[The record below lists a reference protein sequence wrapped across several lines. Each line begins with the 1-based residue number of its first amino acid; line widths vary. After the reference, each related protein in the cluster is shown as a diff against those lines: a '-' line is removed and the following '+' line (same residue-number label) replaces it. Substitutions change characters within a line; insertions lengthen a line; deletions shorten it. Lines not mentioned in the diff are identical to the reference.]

1 MTFVISIA
9 RTFTGMTRTPAEPKE
24 TSGRDPRYWF
34 GIALLNLAIAA
45 TIGCVLRSYYVVDIP
60 YLRFKPLLHAHSH
73 VAMLGWLFIALMVF
87 LLEDADRQQPRG
99 KHRLLLLLVQV
110 AVVGML
116 LSFPIESYGPVSIS
130 FTTLHLLLSYALA
143 VMAWRGTRHWLAAGS
158 RKLVRIAVWLM
169 AVSTIGVWAM
179 APLLAM
185 GLFGTEVYYWSI
197 QFFLHF
203 QFNGWF
209 WFAALALW
217 SRWAETHGTAELF
230 DPFTIRL
237 WLVSAVLTFA
247 LAIAWSERHWPII
260 AINSVG
266 VLLQLWAG
274 WRTAMAIRSTQQK
287 LFGKAPL
294 WAWRCVT
301 YALIGMGLK
310 VLMQTAV
317 AVPAVAVM
325 AFTIRNYVIG
335 FIHLNMLGAISMML
349 FAMALLRGWFVS
361 TDPLVR
367 VGLSLFTGG
376 VLLSEAAL
384 FVQGTFFWI
393 GWGMIPGYHWIQLLT
408 SVPIPLGVIALLVH
422 LVQRRHAVPV
432 LPAPS

>member
-1 MTFVISIA
+1 MTTPPKAFA
-9 RTFTGMTRTPAEPKE
+9 PAPRTLRA
-24 TSGRDPRYWF
+24 WF
-34 GIALLNLAIAA
+34 GIALMNLAIAGI
-45 TIGCVLRSYYVVDIP
+45 IGCILRSYYVFDIP

-87 LLEDADRQQPRG
+87 LLEDTPARG
-99 KHRLLLLLVQV
+99 ARNVYRVLFCAVQL
-110 AVVGML
+110 AVLGML
-116 LSFPIESYGPVSIS
+116 VSFPVQSYGPVSIA
-130 FTTLHLLLSYALA
+130 FTTLQLLLSYALA
-143 VMAWRGTRHWLAAGS
+143 VMAWRGTGHWLAAGS
-158 RKLVRIAVWLM
+158 LRLVRIAIGMMVL
-169 AVSTIGVWAM
+169 STLGVWAM
-179 APLLAM
+179 APLLAN
-185 GLFGTEVYYWSI
+185 GLFGTEWYYWSI

-217 SRWAETHGTAELF
+217 SRWAETHGAAEPM

-247 LAIAWSERHWPII
+247 LAIAWSERYWPII

-274 WRTAMAIRSTQQK
+274 WRTARSIRSTQRK
-287 LFGKAPL
+287 LFDKAPL

-301 YALIGMGLK
+301 YALVFMGLK

-317 AVPAVAVM
+317 AVPQVAVI
-325 AFTIRNYVIG
+325 ALTIRNYVIG

-361 TDPLVR
+361 TDRLVR
-367 VGLSLFTGG
+367 VGLSLFTSG

-393 GWGMIPGYHWIQLLT
+393 GWGLIPGYHWIQLLT
-408 SVPIPLGVIALLVH
+408 SVPIPLGVVLLLVH
-422 LVQRRHAVPV
+422 LLRSRARRSVGVMPISA
-432 LPAPS
+432 

>member
-1 MTFVISIA
+1 MNL
-9 RTFTGMTRTPAEPKE
+9 
-24 TSGRDPRYWF
+24 
-34 GIALLNLAIAA
+34 GIAAI
-45 TIGCVLRSYYVVDIP
+45 IGCVLRSIYVVEIP
-60 YLRFKPLLHAHSH
+60 YVRFKPLLHAHSH

-87 LLEDADRQQPRG
+87 LLEDTDRQQPRG
-99 KHRLLLLLVQV
+99 RHRVLLLLVQI

-116 LSFPIESYGPVSIS
+116 LSFPVQSYGPVSIS

-143 VMAWRGTRHWLAAGS
+143 VIAWRGTRHWPAAGS

-169 AVSTIGVWAM
+169 AVSTIGVWSM
-179 APLLAM
+179 APLLAF
-185 GLFGTEVYYWSI
+185 GLFGTELYYWSI

-217 SRWAETHGTAELF
+217 SRWAETHGVAEPM

-247 LAIAWSERHWPII
+247 LAIAWSERHWAII
-260 AINSVG
+260 AINSIG
-266 VLLQLWAG
+266 VMLQLWAG
-274 WRTAMAIRSTQQK
+274 WRTANSIRRVQVK
-287 LFGKAPL
+287 LHSKAQL

-301 YALIGMGLK
+301 YALIFMGLK
-310 VLMQTAV
+310 VLMQAVV

-361 TDPLVR
+361 TDRLVR
-367 VGLSLFTGG
+367 IGLSLFTGG
-376 VLLSEAAL
+376 VLLSEASL
-384 FVQGTFFWI
+384 FLQGTLFWL
-393 GWGMIPGYHWIQLLT
+393 GLGLIPGYYWMQLIT
-408 SVPIPLGVIALLVH
+408 SVPIPLGVITLLVH
-422 LVQRRHAVPV
+422 LVQRRRAIPDMAS
-432 LPAPS
+432 LPR

>member
-1 MTFVISIA
+1 MI
-9 RTFTGMTRTPAEPKE
+9 TPHPNASSPQR
-24 TSGRDPRYWF
+24 SLRRWF

-45 TIGCVLRSYYVVDIP
+45 TIGCVLRSFYVVDIP
-60 YLRFKPLLHAHSH
+60 YFRFKALLHAHSH

-87 LLEDADRQQPRG
+87 LLEDADRQKLRG
-99 KHRLLLLLVQV
+99 RHRLLLFLVQL

-116 LSFPIESYGPVSIS
+116 VSFPLQSYGPVSIS
-130 FTTLHLLLSYALA
+130 FTTLHLLLSYVLA
-143 VMAWRGTRHWLAAGS
+143 VMAWRGTRHWLASGS
-158 RKLVRIAVWLM
+158 RKLVRIALWMMVI
-169 AVSTIGVWAM
+169 STIGVWSM
-179 APLLAM
+179 GPLLAN
-185 GLFGTEVYYWSI
+185 GLFGSEWYYWSI

-217 SRWAETHGTAELF
+217 SRWAETHGLAAAM

-237 WLVSAVLTFA
+237 WLVSSVLTFA
-247 LAIAWSERHWPII
+247 LAIAWSERHWTII
-260 AINSVG
+260 AVNSVG

-274 WRTAMAIRSTQQK
+274 WRTAGSIRRAQAK
-287 LFGKAPL
+287 LHSKAQL

-310 VLMQTAV
+310 VLMQTVV
-317 AVPAVAVM
+317 AIPQVAVM

-361 TDPLVR
+361 TDRLLR
-367 VGLSLFTGG
+367 IGLSLFTAG
-376 VLLSEAAL
+376 VLLSEASL
-384 FVQGTFFWI
+384 FIQGTFFWI
-393 GWGMIPGYHWIQLLT
+393 GWGTIPGYHWIQFLT
-408 SVPIPLGVIALLVH
+408 SVPIPLGVVALLVH
-422 LVQRRHAVPV
+422 LVQRRRV
-432 LPAPS
+432 LPVVASLQ

>member
-1 MTFVISIA
+1 MRS
-9 RTFTGMTRTPAEPKE
+9 
-24 TSGRDPRYWF
+24 WF

-45 TIGCVLRSYYVVDIP
+45 IIGCVLRSFYVVDIP
-60 YLRFKPLLHAHSH
+60 YFRFKALLQAHSH

-87 LLEDADRQQPRG
+87 LLEDVDDRNSR
-99 KHRLLLLLVQV
+99 KAHRVLFILVQV

-116 LSFPIESYGPVSIS
+116 VSFPVQSYGPASIT
-130 FTTLHLLLSYALA
+130 FTTLHLLLSSALA

-158 RKLVRIAVWLM
+158 RRLVRIAVWMM
-169 AVSTIGVWAM
+169 AISTIGVWAM
-179 APLLAM
+179 GPLLAS
-185 GLFGTEVYYWSI
+185 GLFGSEWYYWSI

-217 SRWAETHGTAELF
+217 SRWAETHGAAGLF

-274 WRTAMAIRSTQQK
+274 WRTAQAIRNTQRT
-287 LFGKAPL
+287 LFHKAPL

-301 YALIGMGLK
+301 YALIGMALK
-310 VLMQTAV
+310 VLMQTVV
-317 AVPAVAVM
+317 AIPAVAVM

-349 FAMALLRGWFVS
+349 FAMALLRGWLVS
-361 TDPLVR
+361 TDRLVR
-367 VGLSLFTGG
+367 IGLSLFTAG

-393 GWGMIPGYHWIQLLT
+393 GWGMIPAYHWIQLIT
-408 SVPIPLGVIALLVH
+408 SVPMPLGVIALLVH
-422 LVQRRHAVPV
+422 LVQRRRAFPDMAS
-432 LPAPS
+432 LP

>member
-1 MTFVISIA
+1 M
-9 RTFTGMTRTPAEPKE
+9 
-24 TSGRDPRYWF
+24 
-34 GIALLNLAIAA
+34 ALLNLAIAA
-45 TIGCVLRSYYVVDIP
+45 AIGCVLRAFYVVDIP
-60 YLRFKPLLHAHSH
+60 YLRFKSLLHAHSH
-73 VAMLGWLFIALMVF
+73 VAMLGWVFIALLVF
-87 LLEDADRQQPRG
+87 LLEDTQDDRSRRI
-99 KHRLLLLLVQV
+99 HRRLFLGVQI

-116 LSFPIESYGPVSIS
+116 VAFPVQSYGPVSIT
-130 FTTLHLLLSYALA
+130 FTAMHLLLSYVLV

-158 RKLVRIAVWLM
+158 RRLVRIAVWLM

-179 APLLAM
+179 GPLLAT

-217 SRWAETHGTAELF
+217 SRWAETRGAPGLL

-247 LAIAWSERHWPII
+247 LAIAWSERHWFVI

-274 WRTAMAIRSTQQK
+274 WRTARSILSRQRQ
-287 LFGKAPL
+287 LFHKAPL

-317 AVPAVAVM
+317 AVPAVAIL
-325 AFTIRNYVIG
+325 AFTVRNYVIG

-361 TDPLVR
+361 TDRLVR
-367 VGLSLFTGG
+367 IGLALFTSG

-384 FVQGTFFWI
+384 FIQGSFFWL

-408 SVPIPLGVIALLVH
+408 SVPMPLGVIMLLVH
-422 LVQRRHAVPV
+422 LVQLRKSRSELA
-432 LPAPS
+432 LQQR